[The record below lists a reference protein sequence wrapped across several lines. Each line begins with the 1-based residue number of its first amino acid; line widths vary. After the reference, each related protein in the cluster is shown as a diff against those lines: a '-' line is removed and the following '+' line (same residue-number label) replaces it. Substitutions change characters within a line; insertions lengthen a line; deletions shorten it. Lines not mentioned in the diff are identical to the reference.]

1 MMMTSNEKPA
11 NILQILER
19 GPMKS
24 QKHNQGELKEV
35 TVKIENQVAL
45 DLELMSKNTGM
56 PVADIVVIALKRFR
70 SSHLDY
76 MKLVPMT
83 E

>member
-1 MMMTSNEKPA
+1 
-11 NILQILER
+11 
-19 GPMKS
+19 MKS
-24 QKHNQGELKEV
+24 QKHNQGDLKEV
-35 TVKIENQVAL
+35 TVKIEAKVAE
-45 DLELMSKNTGM
+45 DLELMAKNTGM

-76 MKLVPMT
+76 LKQVPMT

>member
-1 MMMTSNEKPA
+1 
-11 NILQILER
+11 
-19 GPMKS
+19 MKS
-24 QKHNQGELKEV
+24 QKHNQGDLKEV
-35 TVKIENQVAL
+35 TVKIESKVVE
-45 DLELMSKNTGM
+45 DLELMAKNTGM

-76 MKLVPMT
+76 LKQVPMT

>member
-1 MMMTSNEKPA
+1 
-11 NILQILER
+11 
-19 GPMKS
+19 MKS
-24 QKHNQGELKEV
+24 QKHNEGQLKEV
-35 TVKIENQVAL
+35 TVKIEEQVAK

>member
-1 MMMTSNEKPA
+1 
-11 NILQILER
+11 
-19 GPMKS
+19 MKS
-24 QKHNQGELKEV
+24 QKHNEGELKEV
-35 TVKIENQVAL
+35 AVKIEKQVVL

-76 MKLVPMT
+76 LKQVPVT

>member
-1 MMMTSNEKPA
+1 
-11 NILQILER
+11 
-19 GPMKS
+19 MKS
-24 QKHNQGELKEV
+24 QKHNEGELKEV
-35 TVKIENQVAL
+35 AVKIEKQVAL

-76 MKLVPMT
+76 LKQVPVT

>member
-1 MMMTSNEKPA
+1 
-11 NILQILER
+11 
-19 GPMKS
+19 MKS
-24 QKHNQGELKEV
+24 QKHNQGDLKEI
-35 TVKIENQVAL
+35 TVKIESKVAE
-45 DLELMSKNTGM
+45 DLELMSKNTDM

-76 MKLVPMT
+76 LKQVPLT

>member
-1 MMMTSNEKPA
+1 
-11 NILQILER
+11 
-19 GPMKS
+19 MKS

-35 TVKIENQVAL
+35 TVKIETQVAQ
-45 DLELMSKNTGM
+45 DLELMAKNTGM
-56 PVADIVVIALKRFR
+56 PVSDIVVIALKRFR

-76 MKLVPMT
+76 LKQVPMT

>member
-1 MMMTSNEKPA
+1 
-11 NILQILER
+11 
-19 GPMKS
+19 MKS

-35 TVKIENQVAL
+35 TVKIEAKVAE
-45 DLELMSKNTGM
+45 DLELMAKNTGM
-56 PVADIVVIALKRFR
+56 PAADIVVIALKRFR

-76 MKLVPMT
+76 LKLVPMT

>member
-1 MMMTSNEKPA
+1 
-11 NILQILER
+11 
-19 GPMKS
+19 MKS
-24 QKHNQGELKEV
+24 QKHNQGDLKEI
-35 TVKIENQVAL
+35 TVKIENKVAD

-76 MKLVPMT
+76 LKQVPVT